1 MTSYF
6 CPCPRG
12 MEAALAEELGEIA
25 QGSPTLKVHNQVP
38 GGVHCSGDLYDAYR
52 INLHSRIASRV
63 LMRMAVCHYDNEN
76 DIYDLVLGT
85 AWEEWFGIDHTIRVD
100 VTAIKSPLKSLEF
113 ITLKIKDAVC
123 DRFRDMYNKRPSVDT
138 REPDM
143 RIVGFLDQRQFI
155 IYLDTSGE
163 ALFKR
168 GWRSETGDAPLREN
182 LAAGLLRVAGWKPGM
197 PLFDPMCGSGT
208 ILCEAAQMVQGIP
221 PGARRRFAF
230 EKFYDFDP
238 QPWEEM
244 KAAIKPRPLPTEPT
258 IFGSDIS
265 GDMVAMARHNLKSAG
280 ILFEVPLKQIEA
292 QQVQAPTAEPGILL
306 TNPPYGE
313 RIGVRGDASL
323 EEDELAKSFYAAFS
337 GTLKQR
343 FAGWTAYFFT
353 ADLGLPKLLRL
364 KEARKT
370 PFFNGALEC
379 RLFRFDMVAGFNR
392 KTTGTMGS
400 DPTFVQESASGAPAR
415 ADQGLGSDPTFG
427 QKRGREAGAEQSA
440 AQEAAKP
447 ASAAAAPVAPA
458 AAGPWAGAK
467 AGGGSSA
474 TGSASGSST
483 GGATSDA
490 GDAPE
495 PAKMRRAPAPAAQ
508 PARPARPTL
517 SRPPRPPRKGS

>member
-1 MTSYF
+1 
-6 CPCPRG
+6 

-25 QGSPTLKVHNQVP
+25 QGSPTLKIHNQVP

-63 LMRMAVCHYDNEN
+63 LMRMGVCHYDNEN
-76 DIYDLVLGT
+76 DIYDLVLGQ
-85 AWEEWFGIDHTIRVD
+85 AWEEWFGVDHTIRVD

-143 RIVGFLDQRQFI
+143 RIVGFLDQRQFFV
-155 IYLDTSGE
+155 YLDTSGE

-182 LAAGLLRVAGWKPGM
+182 LAAGLLRVSGWKPGM
-197 PLFDPMCGSGT
+197 TLFDPMCGSGT

-221 PGARRRFAF
+221 PGARRSFAF
-230 EKFYDFDP
+230 EKFFDFDP
-238 QPWEEM
+238 APWQEM
-244 KAAIKPRPLPTEPT
+244 KAAIKPNPLPSEPT

-265 GDMVAMARHNLKSAG
+265 GDMVAMVRHNLKNAG
-280 ILFEVPLKQIEA
+280 ILFDVPLKQIEA
-292 QQVQAPTAEPGILL
+292 QQVQAPTSTPGILL

-323 EEDELAKSFYAAFS
+323 EEDELAKSFYSAFA

-364 KEARKT
+364 KESRKT

-392 KTTGTMGS
+392 RPGATPGDTATVGS
-400 DPTFVQESASGAPAR
+400 DPAIVHEPSREPGAATG
-415 ADQGLGSDPTFG
+415 A
-427 QKRGREAGAEQSA
+427 GRVAPEE
-440 AQEAAKP
+440 P
-447 ASAAAAPVAPA
+447 ASPAAAPVASPA
-458 AAGPWAGAK
+458 PSGSDPAIVHER
-467 AGGGSSA
+467 GSSA
-474 TGSASGSST
+474 ASPWSSAKPGGAGTSASGEPK
-483 GGATSDA
+483 GAS
-490 GDAPE
+490 APAA
-495 PAKMRRAPAPAAQ
+495 PGKARRAPAPT
-508 PARPARPTL
+508 RDGNGGNGG
-517 SRPPRPPRKGS
+517 PRGGNGKFGGGNRGRG

>member
-1 MTSYF
+1 
-6 CPCPRG
+6 

-244 KAAIKPRPLPTEPT
+244 KAAIKPRPLPAEPT

-280 ILFEVPLKQIEA
+280 ILFDVPLKQIEA

-458 AAGPWAGAK
+458 AAGPWAGTK

-474 TGSASGSST
+474 VGSASGASG
-483 GGATSDA
+483 GGAASDA

-495 PAKMRRAPAPAAQ
+495 PAKMRRAPAPATQ
-508 PARPARPTL
+508 PARQARPTL